1 MKAPSAIVPLAMS
14 FAALA
19 MVLIRLAVYGVA
31 PEADGGA
38 PAHIF
43 HLLMVAQVPIVW
55 FFVVTW
61 LPRAPWRTLRVL
73 VLQFGA
79 ALLAIVAVVF
89 LT

>member
-1 MKAPSAIVPLAMS
+1 MKALSGIVPLAMS

-31 PEADGGA
+31 PEADGGT

-43 HLLMVAQVPIVW
+43 QLLMVAQVPIVW

-61 LPRAPWRTLRVL
+61 LPRAPWRTLQVL
-73 VLQFGA
+73 AAQFSA
-79 ALLAIVAVVF
+79 ALLAMVAVVL